1 MRRRI
6 RMKNKEAYH
15 HGNLQKALLYEGLKT
30 LGQKGED
37 GLSLRELAKRC
48 GVSVAA
54 PYAHFKNKDEF
65 IYALQDEVMR
75 KLVEKLEITRTKYC
89 EEKSILIE
97 MGMSYVLYFVENP
110 HHFSLLFSKS
120 EHVQA
125 VLWQEDSG
133 KNPAF
138 DELRK
143 AAEPI
148 LSHFGVPQVAQHN
161 ILLAMWAL
169 VHGLAAIVCLHD
181 IASRLRED
189 PEALHSLRN
198 ILTVFSGPEPQ

>member
-1 MRRRI
+1 MR
-6 RMKNKEAYH
+6 MGNKEAYH
-15 HGNLQKALLYEGLKT
+15 HGNLQKALLDEGLKM
-30 LGQKGED
+30 LGRKGED

-48 GVSVAA
+48 GVSAAA
-54 PYAHFKNKDEF
+54 PYAHFKNKEEF
-65 IYALQDEVMR
+65 INALQDEVMR
-75 KLVEKLEITRTKYC
+75 KLAEKLEITREKYLD
-89 EEKSILIE
+89 EKAILIE
-97 MGMSYVLYFVENP
+97 MGMSYVLYFVENS

-143 AAEPI
+143 AVEPI

-169 VHGLAAIVCLHD
+169 VHGLAAIVCLPE
-181 IASRLRED
+181 ISSRLRED
-189 PEALHSLRN
+189 PEAQHRLRS
-198 ILTVFSGPEPQ
+198 ILTAFSGPGPQ